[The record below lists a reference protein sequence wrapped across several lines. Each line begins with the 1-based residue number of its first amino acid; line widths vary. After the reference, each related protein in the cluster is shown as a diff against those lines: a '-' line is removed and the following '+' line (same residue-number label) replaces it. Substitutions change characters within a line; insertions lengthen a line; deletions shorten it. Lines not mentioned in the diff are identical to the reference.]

1 MNLREKINASR
12 ARLVA
17 AGIENGE
24 AGRDANLLARHV
36 LGWDRARLMAR
47 ETDEANAAFVERFDP
62 LIERRARR
70 EPVAY
75 IRGEQEFWSRDF
87 AVNNAVLIPRPET
100 ELIIEELLECL
111 PKDLPQRPC
120 RILDIGTGS
129 GCLAI
134 TAAAEVPLAQVVAT
148 DISRPA
154 LDVARANA
162 QRHGVSDRVTFV
174 EAAYAGSAKGPFD
187 FILSNPPYVTDA
199 EYEQL
204 SPDVREYEPAQALA
218 AGEDGLRDIRQIID
232 IASTQLAP
240 GGTALIEIG
249 HQHADAVTELVNGF
263 RSLTL
268 KEIAAD
274 LQRIPRVMVIERKI
288 TNNE

>member
-1 MNLREKINASR
+1 VNIREKINASR

-17 AGIENGE
+17 AGIEHGE

-36 LGWDRARLMAR
+36 LGWDRARLMTR
-47 ETDEANAAFVERFDP
+47 ENDEANAAFIERYDP

-75 IRGEQEFWSRDF
+75 IRGQQEFWSRDY
-87 AVNNAVLIPRPET
+87 AVNTSVLIPRPES

-120 RILDIGTGS
+120 RIVDIGTGS
-129 GCLAI
+129 GCLAV
-134 TAAAEVPLAQVVAT
+134 TAAAELPLAQVVAT

-162 QRHGVSDRVTFV
+162 QRHGVGDRITFV
-174 EAAYAGSAKGPFD
+174 EAAYVGSSHGPFD
-187 FILSNPPYVTDA
+187 FILSNPPYVTEA
-199 EYEQL
+199 EYENL
-204 SPDVREYEPAQALA
+204 SPEVREYEPAQALA

-232 IASTQLAP
+232 IASTQLVP
-240 GGTALIEIG
+240 GGTAFIEIG
-249 HQHADAVTELVNGF
+249 HQHADAVAELVSGF
-263 RSLTL
+263 RSLNL
-268 KEIAAD
+268 KEIAND
-274 LQRIPRVMVIERKI
+274 LQCIPRVAVIERRV
-288 TNNE
+288 TDL

>member
-12 ARLVA
+12 VQLVA
-17 AGIENGE
+17 AGIEHGE
-24 AGRDANLLARHV
+24 AGRDANLLARHI
-36 LGWDRARLMAR
+36 LGWDRARLMTR
-47 ETDEANAAFVERFDP
+47 ETEEANTAFVERFDP

-75 IRGEQEFWSRDF
+75 IRGEQEFWSRDY
-87 AVNNAVLIPRPET
+87 AVNKAVLIPRPES

-120 RILDIGTGS
+120 RIIDIGTGS

-134 TAAAEVPLAQVVAT
+134 TAAAELPLAQVIAT
-148 DISRPA
+148 DVSRPA

-162 QRHGVSDRVTFV
+162 QRHGVSERVTFV
-174 EAAYAGSAKGPFD
+174 EASYAGATKGPFD
-187 FILSNPPYVTDA
+187 FILANPPYVTEA
-199 EYEQL
+199 EYKQL
-204 SPDVREYEPAQALA
+204 SPEVRDYEPSQALA

-232 IASTQLAP
+232 IASTQLVP
-240 GGTALIEIG
+240 GGTAFIEIG
-249 HQHADAVTELVNGF
+249 HQQADAVTELVGGF

-268 KEIAAD
+268 KEIATD
-274 LQRIPRVMVIERKI
+274 LQSIPRVAVIERKI
-288 TNNE
+288 TDV

>member
-1 MNLREKINASR
+1 M
-12 ARLVA
+12 
-17 AGIENGE
+17 
-24 AGRDANLLARHV
+24 
-36 LGWDRARLMAR
+36 
-47 ETDEANAAFVERFDP
+47 
-62 LIERRARR
+62 
-70 EPVAY
+70 
-75 IRGEQEFWSRDF
+75 
-87 AVNNAVLIPRPET
+87 
-100 ELIIEELLECL
+100 

-204 SPDVREYEPAQALA
+204 SPDVREYEPAQAL
-218 AGEDGLRDIRQIID
+218 GQNRQKP
-232 IASTQLAP
+232 SP
-240 GGTALIEIG
+240 SR
-249 HQHADAVTELVNGF
+249 AVLGSSRLPT
-263 RSLTL
+263 RT
-268 KEIAAD
+268 
-274 LQRIPRVMVIERKI
+274 
-288 TNNE
+288 